1 MACDDCGASGC
12 LCIESIGPGLSWD
25 GSELGFDEGGLAA
38 DLLSTDACQVLTL
51 GTDGKLFT
59 RERAAGWGVSTVV
72 GPQLFSGAGIPA
84 SGTVL
89 VNQTLPITNPSA
101 CQWAEV
107 VVHHRIPA
115 ISMNAAQNNAWRIN
129 ATTTQP
135 TQTSAP
141 VAWVDAR
148 IAAFGGVSI
157 RQAHHAEGSHLTRL
171 VLGPGG
177 TALASISVVFTRV
190 AFAAS
195 ASNSLLVGSAG
206 IIVRG
211 VFSTP

>member
-84 SGTVL
+84 SARCSSTRRFRSR
-89 VNQTLPITNPSA
+89 TRA
-101 CQWAEV
+101 
-107 VVHHRIPA
+107 PA
-115 ISMNAAQNNAWRIN
+115 KAPRWSC
-129 ATTTQP
+129 TTG
-135 TQTSAP
+135 
-141 VAWVDAR
+141 
-148 IAAFGGVSI
+148 F
-157 RQAHHAEGSHLTRL
+157 RQSR
-171 VLGPGG
+171 
-177 TALASISVVFTRV
+177 
-190 AFAAS
+190 
-195 ASNSLLVGSAG
+195 
-206 IIVRG
+206 
-211 VFSTP
+211 